1 MVSNLSDVVYY
12 VNIVVYRL
20 TSFARSATGLIA
32 VVVDVCVTSVGA
44 IRACSSGTCWT
55 AIELITI

>member
-32 VVVDVCVTSVGA
+32 VMVDVCVTSVGA
-44 IRACSSGTCWT
+44 IRACSSGTCWA